1 MLALS
6 LLQICMQAMNDEE
19 KSVDMEISLEMALK
33 AWHKQWVARRC
44 GSTGQAQ
51 PSYSPVYTK

>member
-1 MLALS
+1 
-6 LLQICMQAMNDEE
+6 MNDEE